1 MALTD
6 EEKVL
11 QAGILAEKTDE
22 ATNPNMVYNSIASKS
37 TGLNP
42 SYFTGYNTKVV
53 SAINLCYKNADQAK
67 TNVNNFSNK
76 INEILLDT
84 SGDIGSAKLEQLRT
98 DMGHQTLI
106 EGLIDLYENKLP
118 TYAKNDSIEFATP
131 EELVAMY
138 NAIGA
143 APVDNNQEPEVQK

>member
-6 EEKVL
+6 QEKVL

-22 ATNPNMVYNSIASKS
+22 ATNPNMVYS
-37 TGLNP
+37 TAGAANKGLNP
-42 SYFTGYNTKVV
+42 AYFTGNNTKIVN
-53 SAINLCYKNADQAK
+53 AMNKTYKQAEMAMS
-67 TNVNNFSNK
+67 TVGTFGNK
-76 INEILLDT
+76 LDDILLNTET
-84 SGDIGSAKLEQLRT
+84 SEGQTKLEQLRT

-118 TYAKNDSIEFATP
+118 TYATNDSIEFATP

-143 APVDNNQEPEVQK
+143 EPVNEESKEIQG

>member
-22 ATNPNMVYNSIASKS
+22 TTNPNMVYNSIASKN

-42 SYFTGYNTKVV
+42 DYFTGYNTKVV

-76 INEILLDT
+76 INGILLDT
-84 SGDIGSAKLEQLRT
+84 SGDTGSAKLEQLRT

-118 TYAKNDSIEFATP
+118 TYITKSFIEFATTQ
-131 EELVAMY
+131 ELVDMY
-138 NAIGA
+138 NAL
-143 APVDNNQEPEVQK
+143 DTTEPIATEETQ

>member
-11 QAGILAEKTDE
+11 QAGILAEKTDT
-22 ATNPNMVYNSIASKS
+22 ATNPNMTYSASGITNK
-37 TGLNP
+37 GLNP
-42 SYFTGYNTKVV
+42 AYFTGNDTKFVNAMNATYKQAQMAVTTVNSFSDRMNNVILNT
-53 SAINLCYKNADQAK
+53 
-67 TNVNNFSNK
+67 
-76 INEILLDT
+76 DT
-84 SGDIGSAKLEQLRT
+84 AAGLEKLEQLRV
-98 DMGHQTLI
+98 DMGQQTLV

-118 TYAKNDSIEFATP
+118 TYATNDSIEFATP

-143 APVDNNQEPEVQK
+143 EPVNEESKEIQG

>member
-11 QAGILAEKTDE
+11 QAGILAEKTDA
-22 ATNPNMVYNSIASKS
+22 ATNPNMVYSAMVTNNK
-37 TGLNP
+37 GLNP
-42 SYFTGYNTKVV
+42 AYFTGNNTKFVN
-53 SAINLCYKNADQAK
+53 AMNATYKQAQNAM
-67 TNVNNFSNK
+67 TTVNNFGNK
-76 INEILLDT
+76 INGVLLD
-84 SGDIGSAKLEQLRT
+84 IGTTDGLAKLEQLRT

-118 TYAKNDSIEFATP
+118 TYATNDSIEFATP

-138 NAIGA
+138 NAIGTE
-143 APVDNNQEPEVQK
+143 PVNEESKEIQG

>member
-11 QAGILAEKTDE
+11 QTGILAEKTDS
-22 ATNPNMVYNSIASKS
+22 ATNPNMVYSGVASKN

-42 SYFTGYNTKVV
+42 AYFAGYNTKIVN
-53 SAINLCYKNADQAK
+53 AINLCYKNADQAQ
-67 TNVNNFSNK
+67 TNVNNFNAK
-76 INEILLDT
+76 LNGIILDT
-84 SGDIGSAKLEQLRT
+84 SNTEGIEKLEQLRT
-98 DMGHQTLI
+98 DMGQQTLI

-118 TYAKNDSIEFATP
+118 TYATNDSIEFATP

-138 NAIGA
+138 NAIGTE
-143 APVDNNQEPEVQK
+143 PVNEESKEIQG

>member
-1 MALTD
+1 MALTV

-22 ATNPNMVYNSIASKS
+22 TTNPNMVYNSVASKS

-42 SYFTGYNTKVV
+42 DYFTGYNTKVV

-76 INEILLDT
+76 INGILLDT

-118 TYAKNDSIEFATP
+118 TYITNDFIEFATTK
-131 EELVAMY
+131 ELVDMY
-138 NAIGA
+138 NAL
-143 APVDNNQEPEVQK
+143 DTTEPIATEETQ

>member
-22 ATNPNMVYNSIASKS
+22 ATNPNMTYSSMVTNNK
-37 TGLNP
+37 GLNP
-42 SYFTGYNTKVV
+42 AYFVGNNTKIVN
-53 SAINLCYKNADQAK
+53 AINSTYKQAQNSVNAV
-67 TNVNNFSNK
+67 NVFGSK
-76 INEILLDT
+76 INGILLDT
-84 SGDIGSAKLEQLRT
+84 STPDGSTKLEQLRT

-138 NAIGA
+138 NAIGSE
-143 APVDNNQEPEVQK
+143 PVDNNQEPEVQG

>member
-11 QAGILAEKTDE
+11 QAGILAEKTDA
-22 ATNPNMVYNSIASKS
+22 ATNPNMVYS
-37 TGLNP
+37 TSVMSNKGLNP
-42 SYFTGYNTKVV
+42 AYFTGHNTKIVN
-53 SAINLCYKNADQAK
+53 AINSTYKQAQNSVNAV
-67 TNVNNFSNK
+67 NVFGSK
-76 INEILLDT
+76 INGILLDT
-84 SGDIGSAKLEQLRT
+84 STPDGSTKLEQLRT

-118 TYAKNDSIEFATP
+118 TYAKNDSIEFATA

>member
-6 EEKVL
+6 QEKVL
-11 QAGILAEKTDE
+11 QAGILAEKTDTT
-22 ATNPNMVYNSIASKS
+22 TNPNMVYS
-37 TGLNP
+37 TAGAANKGLNP
-42 SYFTGYNTKVV
+42 AYFTGNNTKIVN
-53 SAINLCYKNADQAK
+53 AMNKTYKQAEMAMS
-67 TNVNNFSNK
+67 TVGTFGNK
-76 INEILLDT
+76 LDDILLNTET
-84 SGDIGSAKLEQLRT
+84 SEGQTKLEQLRT

-138 NAIGA
+138 NAIGTE
-143 APVDNNQEPEVQK
+143 PVNEESKEIQG

>member
-6 EEKVL
+6 QEKVL
-11 QAGILAEKTDE
+11 QAGILAEKTDT
-22 ATNPNMVYNSIASKS
+22 ATNPNMTYSSMVTSNK
-37 TGLNP
+37 GLNP
-42 SYFTGYNTKVV
+42 EYFVGNNTKIVN
-53 SAINLCYKNADQAK
+53 AINSTYNQAQIAMTTV
-67 TNVNNFSNK
+67 TNFGDK
-76 INEILLDT
+76 INGVLLDT
-84 SGDIGSAKLEQLRT
+84 GNTAGQAKLEQLRT
-98 DMGHQTLI
+98 DMGQQTLI

-118 TYAKNDSIEFATP
+118 TYATNDSIEFATP

>member
-6 EEKVL
+6 QEKVL

-22 ATNPNMVYNSIASKS
+22 ATNPNMTYTTSVIANK
-37 TGLNP
+37 GLNP
-42 SYFTGYNTKVV
+42 AYFTGNNTKFVN
-53 SAINLCYKNADQAK
+53 AMNATYKQAQ
-67 TNVNNFSNK
+67 TAMTTVNSFGNK
-76 INEILLDT
+76 INGVLLDT
-84 SGDIGSAKLEQLRT
+84 GTTDGQVKLEQLRT
-98 DMGHQTLI
+98 DMGYQTLI

-118 TYAKNDSIEFATP
+118 TYATNDSIEFATP

-143 APVDNNQEPEVQK
+143 EPVNEESKEIQG

>member
-6 EEKVL
+6 QEKVL
-11 QAGILAEKTDE
+11 QAGILAEKTDTT
-22 ATNPNMVYNSIASKS
+22 TNPNMVYS
-37 TGLNP
+37 TAGAANKGLNP
-42 SYFTGYNTKVV
+42 AYFTGNNTKIVN
-53 SAINLCYKNADQAK
+53 AMNKTYKQAEMAMS
-67 TNVNNFSNK
+67 TVGTFGNK
-76 INEILLDT
+76 LDDILLNTET
-84 SGDIGSAKLEQLRT
+84 SEGQTKLEQLRT

-118 TYAKNDSIEFATP
+118 TYATNDSIEFATP

-143 APVDNNQEPEVQK
+143 EPVNEESKEIQG

>member
-22 ATNPNMVYNSIASKS
+22 ATNPNMTYSAIISNNK
-37 TGLNP
+37 GLNP
-42 SYFTGYNTKVV
+42 AYFTGNNTKIVN
-53 SAINLCYKNADQAK
+53 AINTSYKQAQNAMTSV
-67 TNVNNFSNK
+67 TNFGNQ
-76 INEILLDT
+76 INDVLLDT
-84 SGDIGSAKLEQLRT
+84 GDTEGLAKLEQLRT
-98 DMGHQTLI
+98 DMGQQTLI

-118 TYAKNDSIEFATP
+118 TYATNDSIEFATP

-143 APVDNNQEPEVQK
+143 EPVNEESKEIQG